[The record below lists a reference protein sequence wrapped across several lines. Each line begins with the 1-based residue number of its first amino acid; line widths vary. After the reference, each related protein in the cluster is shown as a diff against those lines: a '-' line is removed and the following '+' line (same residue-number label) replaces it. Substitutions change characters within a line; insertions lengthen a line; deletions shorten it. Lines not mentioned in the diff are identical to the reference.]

1 MKTLLN
7 TFSLF
12 LGLFTVVTSQAQ
24 TREKTPSRQL
34 VESAL
39 SKTYQL
45 QSERSLQ
52 NIFRDNKESWN
63 VAVAVNIDSAA
74 QLPTLS
80 EADLGFPGTGILR
93 SEAEAIEFRLGEFK
107 SVDHKVKAVIV
118 LPADS
123 NESIKK
129 AARESV
135 EAAIGL
141 QEAGKIQI
149 SIHEGISK
157 ETVSWTWVTI
167 VSAFLFTAL
176 MSILYY
182 LKRAERL
189 TREAREAELESIA
202 QSKKKEEEPEDP
214 SIKEAEL
221 NNIIKEILH
230 AAKTASKISSSSLAK
245 VCTNHPEFASAVNII
260 VEKASFSDMLECFPS
275 ANPAMWQNIQA
286 QNNDNG
292 QMNQSDDES
301 IEDKIVHLRNLH
313 KAFAVDLLA
322 NMPKESKEK
331 SDSSSIGEKMSAEQI
346 AGLLESLE
354 AKEAAKLLV
363 GLPKEKVQE
372 ACRDMSTDKLTK
384 IFISLA
390 SMKDVARSDIQAL
403 ELSVDKLLKN
413 GSALGRIKIRTELV
427 IPSLLSQL
435 SAMEEQSTASK
446 VLKQNPS
453 LLRDWAQSRLYH
465 EHIGFIDT
473 GVLADGFSE
482 LELESQVSVWLS
494 LSSDQQSRLKSHLSE
509 KQLMMLSEGMQS
521 QSNNKSLQAQHLRM
535 FLDKIY
541 STHFSTHSGA
551 GEGIFDFSALNT
563 HQAA

>member
-1 MKTLLN
+1 
-7 TFSLF
+7 
-12 LGLFTVVTSQAQ
+12 
-24 TREKTPSRQL
+24 
-34 VESAL
+34 
-39 SKTYQL
+39 
-45 QSERSLQ
+45 
-52 NIFRDNKESWN
+52 
-63 VAVAVNIDSAA
+63 
-74 QLPTLS
+74 
-80 EADLGFPGTGILR
+80 
-93 SEAEAIEFRLGEFK
+93 
-107 SVDHKVKAVIV
+107 
-118 LPADS
+118 
-123 NESIKK
+123 
-129 AARESV
+129 
-135 EAAIGL
+135 
-141 QEAGKIQI
+141 
-149 SIHEGISK
+149 
-157 ETVSWTWVTI
+157 
-167 VSAFLFTAL
+167 
-176 MSILYY
+176 
-182 LKRAERL
+182 
-189 TREAREAELESIA
+189 
-202 QSKKKEEEPEDP
+202 
-214 SIKEAEL
+214 
-221 NNIIKEILH
+221 
-230 AAKTASKISSSSLAK
+230 
-245 VCTNHPEFASAVNII
+245 
-260 VEKASFSDMLECFPS
+260 
-275 ANPAMWQNIQA
+275 
-286 QNNDNG
+286 
-292 QMNQSDDES
+292 
-301 IEDKIVHLRNLH
+301 
-313 KAFAVDLLA
+313 
-322 NMPKESKEK
+322 
-331 SDSSSIGEKMSAEQI
+331 
-346 AGLLESLE
+346 
-354 AKEAAKLLV
+354 
-363 GLPKEKVQE
+363 VQE